1 MIFLS
6 KMTIQAHKMRILKI
20 FGMDP
25 NKSYSD
31 DERRLTSSDSNTL
44 VKKKTDL

>member
-1 MIFLS
+1 
-6 KMTIQAHKMRILKI
+6 MTIQAQKMRIFKFLGIK
-20 FGMDP
+20 P

-44 VKKKTDL
+44 VKKKKTDL